1 MHPKIEAMAPP
12 KRTNDSDISFQIE
25 GLRSVEAP
33 NREAPRRLLALLMS
47 ARVVLRL
54 FPVDAVFSGIPPR
67 RSERRNDEEVLEWF
81 LSTG

>member
-12 KRTNDSDISFQIE
+12 KRANASDISFQIE
-25 GLRSVEAP
+25 ELRSVEAP
-33 NREAPRRLLALLMS
+33 NREAPRRLLALLIS

-54 FPVDAVFSGIPPR
+54 FPVYVVFSGIPPHR
-67 RSERRNDEEVLEWF
+67 LAQMTDEEVLQSF

>member
-12 KRTNDSDISFQIE
+12 KRINDSDISFQIE

-33 NREAPRRLLALLMS
+33 NREAPRRLLALLIS

-54 FPVDAVFSGIPPR
+54 FPVDVVFSGIPPHR
-67 RSERRNDEEVLEWF
+67 LAQRIDEEVLQSF